1 MYRPPKVR
9 PKSND
14 WEVGTI
20 GIGFLYKDITK
31 NITKLEKGRIKIY
44 IPYTIAKDEKVA
56 GLYAVYPDKKGKPIK
71 VKGSA
76 YDKKSGCMIFTAKD
90 LSIFGIGY
98 KGK

>member
-1 MYRPPKVR
+1 V
-9 PKSND
+9 
-14 WEVGTI
+14 EAA
-20 GIGFLYKDITK
+20 
-31 NITKLEKGRIKIY
+31 IKK
-44 IPYTIAKDEKVA
+44 AKDNAKKNGNKA
-56 GLYAVYPDKKGKPIK
+56 DKKGKPIK